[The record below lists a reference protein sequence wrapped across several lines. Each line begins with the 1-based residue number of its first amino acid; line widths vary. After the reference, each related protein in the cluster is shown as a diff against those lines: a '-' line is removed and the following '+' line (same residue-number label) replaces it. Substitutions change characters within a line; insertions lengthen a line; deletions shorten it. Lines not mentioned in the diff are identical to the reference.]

1 MRKALSTLALAIL
14 SLWAI
19 AQQTFPQAEVYDER
33 DKLYAFT
40 NATIFTTYNQK
51 LDKAT
56 LLIRN
61 GKVEGVGTTVTIPK
75 EAVVYDLKGK
85 YIYPSFI
92 DLYSAYGIPDT
103 RGEGQQGGRNF
114 NQPAQTLTSKDGA
127 YIWNEALKPEFRA
140 HEIFKVSDATSKGYR
155 NAGFGAVLSH
165 RMDGISRGTSTLA
178 TLGNARE
185 HLVIVKE
192 QAANHLSFS
201 KGSSRQN
208 YPGSLMGGIALLR
221 QTYYDAK
228 WYASQKE
235 EVNISLMA
243 WNAVQ
248 GLPQIF
254 EVNDK
259 LEALRAVAIGK
270 EFGINYIIKGDG
282 DEYQRISE
290 LKATG
295 AAFIIPLNFPEA
307 YDVEDPFDAQ
317 LVNLSQMKHWEL
329 APYNPARLAEAGIT
343 FALTSHGLKKPEE
356 FLPSLRKAVENGLSK
371 ETALRALTAIPAG
384 LVGASD
390 KLGSLEKGKIANF
403 IITNSDI
410 FEKDARV
417 YHNWINGMPYV
428 LKELDVTELAGNYNM
443 MIDNTA
449 YQLAAKGEGEKVE
462 MTIVVDDTTNVK
474 VKHQLSDGL
483 ITLSF
488 TPKGEKSAI
497 RLSGAVVGQTWS
509 GKGQNGAGQWI
520 DWKATYTGPADAKD
534 EKKGDKKDDK
544 KPREKS
550 EPGNLTYPFVAYGWE
565 KKPQQA
571 TYLIRNATVWTNE
584 KEGILQNAD
593 VLLQNGKIAQVGK
606 GLKAAGAVEVDGTG
620 KHVTPG
626 ILDEHSHVAISRGV
640 NEGTQASSAEVR
652 IGDVIN
658 SEDINIYRL
667 LSGGVTASQLL
678 HGSANPIGG
687 QSALIKM
694 RWGYAPEA
702 MKFEGADGFIKFA
715 LGENVKQSNWG
726 ESANRFPQTRMGV
739 EQFYEDYFT
748 RAKEYGAL
756 KRSGKPYR
764 KDLDLEAG
772 LEILERK
779 RFITCHSYVQS
790 EINMLMKLAE
800 RFGFRINTFTHILEG
815 YKVAD
820 IMAKHGAGGS
830 SFSDWWA
837 YKYEVYEAI
846 PYNGALMHD
855 QGVLV
860 AFNSDDAEMAR
871 RLNQEA
877 GKAVLFGGVPEE
889 EALKFVTLNPAKLL
903 HVDNRIGSIKVGKDA
918 DVVLWSDHPL
928 SVYAKAE
935 QTFVD
940 GIKFFDRKEDEQM
953 RASLLAERTRL
964 VQKMIAAK
972 QSGGPTQSARGA
984 SQSKEYHCED
994 IHDEMHEAEQELL
1007 HDRH

>member
-1 MRKALSTLALAIL
+1 MRKALSTVALAIL
-14 SLWAI
+14 ALSAI
-19 AQQTFPQAEVYDER
+19 AQQTFPQNGVYDER
-33 DKLYAFT
+33 DKCYAFT
-40 NATIFTTYNQK
+40 NATIFVSWNQK
-51 LDKAT
+51 LEKAT
-56 LLIRN
+56 LLIRD
-61 GKVEGVGTTVTIPK
+61 GKVESVGASVVLPK
-75 EAVVYDLKGK
+75 DAVVLDLKGK
-85 YIYPSFI
+85 FIYPSFI
-92 DLYSAYGIPDT
+92 DLYSSYGMPEMRT
-103 RGEGQQGGRNF
+103 EGQQGRNF
-114 NQPAQTLTSKDGA
+114 NQPQQTVTSKDGA
-127 YIWNEALKPEFRA
+127 YMWNEALKPEFRA
-140 HEIFKVSDATSKGYR
+140 YEVFKATDAAAKGYR
-155 NAGFGAVLSH
+155 NSGFGAVLSH
-165 RMDGISRGTSTLA
+165 RMDGISRGTSTLV
-178 TLGNARE
+178 TLANEKE
-185 HLVIVKE
+185 HLTIVKE
-192 QAANHLSFS
+192 QVAHHLSFS

-221 QTYYDAK
+221 QTYLDGQWHA
-228 WYASQKE
+228 AQKAE
-235 EVNISLMA
+235 TNISLSA

-248 GLPQIF
+248 SLPQIF
-254 EVNDK
+254 EVGNK
-259 LEALRAVAIGK
+259 LEALRAAALGK
-270 EFGINYIIKGDG
+270 EFGITYLFKGDG
-282 DEYQRISE
+282 DEYQRLAE

-295 AAFIIPLNFPEA
+295 STFILPLDFPEA

-329 APYNPARLAEAGIT
+329 APYNPAKIAEAGIP
-343 FALTSHGLKKPEE
+343 FVLTSHGLKKAEE
-356 FLPSLRKAVENGLSK
+356 FLPNLRKAVENGLAK
-371 ETALRALTAIPAG
+371 DAALKALTATPASIA
-384 LVGASD
+384 GASD

-403 IITNSDI
+403 IIASNDI
-410 FEKDARV
+410 FEKETKIH
-417 YHNWINGMPYV
+417 HNWVNGKPYI
-428 LKELDVTELAGNYNM
+428 LKDLDAPELTGNYNLVV
-443 MIDNTA
+443 DNIP

-462 MTIVVDDTTNVK
+462 MTIVVNDSTNVK
-474 VKHQLSDGL
+474 VKHQVSNGL

-488 TPKGEKSAI
+488 TPKGEKNAI
-497 RLSGAVVGQTWS
+497 RLSGTVSGRTWS

-520 DWKATYTGPADAKD
+520 DWNASYTGPAAAK
-534 EKKGDKKDDK
+534 EEKKDDR

-550 EPGNLTYPFVAYGWE
+550 EPGALTYPFVAYGWE
-565 KKPQQA
+565 KKPQPA

-584 KEGILQNAD
+584 KDGILQGAD
-593 VLLQNGKIAQVGK
+593 VLVQNGKIAQVGK
-606 GLKAAGAVEVDGTG
+606 GLKATGAVEIDGTG
-620 KHVTPG
+620 KHLTPG
-626 ILDEHSHVAISRGV
+626 ILDEHSHVAVSRGV

-667 LSGGVTASQLL
+667 LSGGVTAAQLL

-694 RWGYAPEA
+694 RWGYAPDA

-715 LGENVKQSNWG
+715 LGENVKQSG
-726 ESANRFPQTRMGV
+726 ANEATATRFPQTRMGV

-748 RAKEYGAL
+748 RAKEYGAV

-764 KDLDLEAG
+764 RDLDLETG
-772 LEILERK
+772 LEILEKK

-790 EINMLMKLAE
+790 EINMLMKVAE
-800 RFGFRINTFTHILEG
+800 RFGFKINTFTHILEG

-820 IMAKHGAGGS
+820 IMAKHGVGGS

-846 PYNGALMHD
+846 PYNGALMHE

-903 HVDNRIGSIKVGKDA
+903 HVDHRVGSIKVGKDA
-918 DVVLWSDHPL
+918 DIVLWSDHPL

-940 GIKFFDRKEDEQM
+940 GIKFFDRKEDEQL
-953 RASLLAERTRL
+953 RAAVSAERSRL

-972 QSGGPTQSARGA
+972 QGGGPTQAARGA
-984 SQSKEYHCED
+984 SQSKEYHCD
-994 IHDEMHEAEQELL
+994 DVHDEME
-1007 HDRH
+1007 D